1 MSETRVESSEFA
13 KIQKNYLESL
23 PKRIDDLS
31 NAWSRLKHLNWDK
44 QVLTTLCN
52 AAHKLHGSGQTF
64 QFPRISDRAKG
75 VEHLLQTVLDSGEAS
90 PEQRHSIDHAIQL
103 LREAIEQ
110 AIQGSGEVG
119 SDTGGHALVKQLAAH
134 VAVIED
140 DPHQAA
146 LIQHWLKNT
155 GYDVSL
161 FTHPKAFAD
170 ALASEYFNIAL
181 LDIGFHAD
189 SLEGVWWLE
198 QLKGR
203 IGDMPV
209 IMMSARTD
217 MVARLRALRAG
228 AKAYLP
234 KPLDIVQ
241 LNQKIQQLLQENLQ
255 TGDRILLV
263 DDDTEL
269 LMVYKN
275 ALLNAGFVVETVAKP
290 LQLMQKLS
298 EFRPDAVVLD
308 YQMPGCDGLELG
320 RLMRQDPNFMTLP
333 IVFVSASPKAAVEQE
348 MFTIVGNAFLAKPV
362 DLHSLSQTLRQQISR
377 SRLVRT
383 RIEHVSQR
391 NNEKNLQNRAFF
403 FTELEALIAR
413 AATEISHRDTL
424 IAYVS
429 VDQASYL
436 KERCRPLALA
446 KHEEDIE
453 TFFSTYPEILGAG
466 CALGAMNYLLLLQH
480 SSGEDND
487 KRLDKLRVSFKASP
501 WQMAPVGMNLTISI
515 GGVSIANVARLE
527 EALESTETACA
538 RAIKAGGDRVEW
550 AGRSVRE
557 STEPQH
563 LSLTPAIH
571 KALQSRA
578 FKLVYQ
584 PIVNLEKEDAWFE
597 VLMRLVDE
605 QGRVYLPA
613 QFMKW
618 LDSHV
623 EGGSFAVDRFIIE
636 NSLKALGEMGGKA
649 SAGFAV
655 IIKLAPDL
663 GQLERLLPYISN
675 AIKAARLRGTRQIIF
690 ALPESCVLKDVAR
703 AGKLMKQ
710 LNALQCGFMLEQIGP
725 SGHSHHVI
733 KELAGVDFAKLSPD
747 WCRRAESEVA
757 IRDAIKQLLQSGHQ
771 EVKWVASNIEDAKS
785 FACLWEL
792 GLRYFQ
798 GYFIQHPSESM
809 ASVPFDADMVGR

>member
-13 KIQKNYLESL
+13 KIQKNYLNGL
-23 PKRIDDLS
+23 PKRFDDLY

-44 QVLTTLCN
+44 QVLTFMCN

-64 QFPRISDRAKG
+64 QFPRISDHAKS
-75 VEHLLQTVLDSGEAS
+75 VEHLLQAVLDSGEAT
-90 PEQRHSIDHAIQL
+90 PEQRQSIDNAIQL
-103 LREAIEQ
+103 LRVAIEQ
-110 AIQGSGEVG
+110 AVRGSAEQSG
-119 SDTGGHALVKQLAAH
+119 SMAHALVKQLTAH

-146 LIQHWLKNT
+146 LIQQWLKNA
-155 GYDVSL
+155 GYEVTL
-161 FTHPKAFAD
+161 FAHPKAFAD

-189 SLEGVWWLE
+189 SLEGVLWLE
-198 QLKGR
+198 QLNGR

-241 LNQKIQQLLQENLQ
+241 LHQKIQLLLQENLQ

-269 LMVYKN
+269 LMAYKN
-275 ALLNAGFVVETVAKP
+275 ALLNAGFVVETLAQP

-320 RLMRQDPNFMTLP
+320 RLMRHDPNFMTLP
-333 IVFVSASPKAAVEQE
+333 IVFVSASPKAAAEQE
-348 MFTIVGNAFLAKPV
+348 MFTVVGNAFLAKPL
-362 DLHSLSQTLRQQISR
+362 DLYLLSKTLRQQISR
-377 SRLVRT
+377 SRFMRT
-383 RIEHVSQR
+383 RIDQISQR
-391 NNEKNLQNRAFF
+391 NQENRLQNRAFF
-403 FTELEALIAR
+403 FAELESLIAR
-413 AATEISHRDTL
+413 ASEDASLQDAMIV
-424 IAYVS
+424 YVS
-429 VDQASYL
+429 VDQAGYL
-436 KERCRPLALA
+436 KERSRPLALA
-446 KHEEDIE
+446 RHEEDIE
-453 TFFSTYPEILGAG
+453 TYLSTYPEIAGAG

-480 SSGEDND
+480 PSKLDQTT
-487 KRLDKLRVSFKASP
+487 RLDQLRVAFKSSP
-501 WQMAPVGMNLTISI
+501 WHMAPVGINLTVSI
-515 GGVSIANVARLE
+515 GGVSIAGVTNLE
-527 EALESTETACA
+527 EAIERSETACA
-538 RAIKAGGDRVEW
+538 RAIKAGGDRVEC
-550 AGRSVRE
+550 ASLALQGGVIPE
-557 STEPQH
+557 SQTI
-563 LSLTPAIH
+563 TPSIH
-571 KALQSRA
+571 KALQARA

-597 VLMRLVDE
+597 VLLRLVDE
-605 QGRVYLPA
+605 HGRVYLPA

-623 EGGSFAVDRFIIE
+623 EGGSFTVDRFVIE

-655 IIKLAPDL
+655 IIKLTPDL

-675 AIKAARLRGTRQIIF
+675 VIKAVRLRGTRQIIF
-690 ALPESCVLKDVAR
+690 ALPEACVMKDVAR
-703 AGKLMKQ
+703 ASKLLKQ
-710 LNALQCGFMLEQIGP
+710 LNALNCGFMLEQVGP
-725 SGHSHHVI
+725 SGHSQYVL
-733 KELAGVDFAKLSPD
+733 KELGGIDFAKLSPD

-757 IRDAIKQLLQSGHQ
+757 MRDAIRHLLKSGHK
-771 EVKWVASNIEDAKS
+771 EVKWVASNIEDAKA

-792 GLRYFQ
+792 GLRFFQ

-809 ASVPFDADMVGR
+809 ASVPFDAEMVGR

>member
-1 MSETRVESSEFA
+1 MSESRVESSEFA
-13 KIQKNYLESL
+13 KIQKNYLDSL
-23 PKRIDDLS
+23 PKRIDDLN

-44 QVLTTLCN
+44 QLLTTMCN

-75 VEHLLQTVLDSGEAS
+75 LEQLLQAVLDNSEAT
-90 PEQRHSIDHAIQL
+90 PDQRQSIDHAIQL

-110 AIQGSGEVG
+110 AIVG
-119 SDTGGHALVKQLAAH
+119 GGKESSDAVGHALVKQLAAH

-140 DPHQAA
+140 DPQQAA
-146 LIQHWLKNT
+146 LIQHWLENA
-155 GYDVSL
+155 GYEVTL

-189 SLEGVWWLE
+189 SLEGVLWLE

-203 IGDMPV
+203 IGEMPV

-234 KPLDIVQ
+234 KPLDITQ
-241 LNQKIQQLLQENLQ
+241 LHQKIQQLLQENLQ

-269 LMVYKN
+269 LLVYKN
-275 ALLNAGFVVETVAKP
+275 ALLAAGFVVETLAQP

-320 RLMRQDPNFMTLP
+320 RLMRHDPNFMTLP
-333 IVFVSASPKAAVEQE
+333 IVFVSASPQAAAEQD

-362 DLHSLSQTLRQQISR
+362 DLYMLSQTLRQQISR

-383 RIEHVSQR
+383 RIEQISQR
-391 NNEKNLQNRAFF
+391 NNEKALQNRAFF
-403 FTELEALIAR
+403 LTELEALIAR
-413 AATEISHRDTL
+413 AATDTSHQEVL

-429 VDQASYL
+429 VDQAGYL
-436 KERCRPLALA
+436 KERCRPLALV

-453 TFFSTYPEILGAG
+453 TFLSTYPEVMGAG
-466 CALGAMNYLLLLQH
+466 CALGAMSYMLLLQH
-480 SSGEDND
+480 PAGLDQD
-487 KRLDKLRVSFKASP
+487 QRLDQLRVAFKSSP
-501 WQMAPVGMNLTISI
+501 WHLAPVGINLTISI
-515 GGVSIANVARLE
+515 GGVSIANVTRLE
-527 EALESTETACA
+527 EALERTETACV

-550 AGRSVRE
+550 AGHSAKDMAVP
-557 STEPQH
+557 EPQA
-563 LSLTPAIH
+563 LTPSIH
-571 KALQSRA
+571 KALQARA

-584 PIVNLEKEDAWFE
+584 PIVNLEKDDAWFE

-623 EGGSFAVDRFIIE
+623 EGGSFAVDRFVIE
-636 NSLKALGEMGGKA
+636 NSVKALGEMGGKA
-649 SAGFAV
+649 AAGFAV
-655 IIKLAPDL
+655 IIKLAPNL

-675 AIKAARLRGTRQIIF
+675 VIKAARLRGTRQIIF

-703 AGKLMKQ
+703 ARKLLAQ
-710 LNALQCGFMLEQIGP
+710 LNALHCGFMLEQVGP
-725 SGHSHHVI
+725 SGHSQHVL
-733 KELAGVDFAKLSPD
+733 KELGGIDFAKLSPD

-757 IRDAIKQLLQSGHQ
+757 IRDAIKHLLQSGHK

-809 ASVPFDADMVGR
+809 ASVPFDAEMVGR